1 MKTLSFPVPYTPSE
15 QAIKYVFD
23 CSFSENGFLTI
34 EFDTGFKL
42 ELPCNPDFSLQ
53 IELSFSWFG
62 RTKCRIQ
69 AFEYQQKAF
78 ADIQKKE
85 VVDISNF
92 SQPSIVYF
100 TDVYFTDVILDC
112 KKYKYI
118 KHYSDL
124 NWHLNQEQN

>member
-1 MKTLSFPVPYTPSE
+1 MTLTFPVPYTPSE
-15 QAIKYVFD
+15 MAIKYVFD

-42 ELPCNPDFSLQ
+42 DLPCNPDFSLQ
-53 IELSFSWFG
+53 IELSFRWFG

-69 AFEYQQKAF
+69 AFEYQQKVPS

-85 VVDISNF
+85 LIDINNL
-92 SQPSIVYF
+92 SQPLIVNI
-100 TDVYFTDVILDC
+100 TSDVILDY
-112 KKYKYI
+112 KQQKYA

-124 NWHLNQEQN
+124 RYSLTT